1 MSKREPYKEQKTP
14 LLIEFTKMQ
23 KGGLESV
30 SNVPPALSPEQL
42 EQISNAAI
50 EKAMTVLQDTAKI
63 VNTTI
68 RSLSED
74 RRPDQAE
81 VSFGIKCDTD
91 NGIII
96 SKASDQATFNV
107 KLVWNNLAKK

>member
-14 LLIEFTKMQ
+14 LLIEFTKTQ
-23 KGGLESV
+23 RGGLESV

-50 EKAMTVLQDTAKI
+50 EKAMIVLQDTAKI
-63 VNTTI
+63 VNTAI
-68 RSLSED
+68 RNLSED
-74 RRPDQAE
+74 RRPDHAE
-81 VSFGIKCDTD
+81 VSFGIRCDTD

-96 SKASDQATFNV
+96 SKASGQATFSV
-107 KLVWNNLAKK
+107 KLVWNDLGK